1 MRRAA
6 VLVLVLALPACGSS
20 GGEGGGDPPR
30 RAQLSRC
37 AMTVD
42 VFRAPEAR
50 VGALVPG
57 RYRLAADR
65 NGEAAVDVWTIA
77 CRRARIGGRDRGPVA
92 MSLVGA
98 VVGDPRRSGPR
109 RAVYPAQFH
118 HYLLWA
124 HVDDDAAAGDLR
136 RASLPAEAVP
146 GLRHARGHVAVP
158 WKTAPYDLV
167 TPPLTGD
174 DEPHDHDNAWWRD
187 TPDGRTAQLSLRAR
201 DADDVNCERPPC
213 TTLTVK
219 AGTPLATLLGATSVV
234 AEQSFDHIPLDLR
247 LAFAPPTCLR
257 FARDARAGGPPCAR

>member
-1 MRRAA
+1 MRRVAA
-6 VLVLVLALPACGSS
+6 VVVLLAVPACGSS
-20 GGEGGGDPPR
+20 GGGSDDPAPR

-42 VFRAPEAR
+42 LFRAPQDKVR
-50 VGALVPG
+50 ALVPA

-65 NGEAAVDVWTIA
+65 DGEAAVDIWTVA
-77 CRRARIGGRDRGPVA
+77 CRDARIGGRDRGAVA
-92 MSLVGA
+92 MSFVGA
-98 VVGDPRRSGPR
+98 VVGDPNRAGPR

-124 HVDDDAAAGDLR
+124 HVDDDDAAADLR

-146 GLRHARGHVAVP
+146 GLRHARGHVTVP
-158 WKTAPYDLV
+158 WKTSPYALI
-167 TPPLTGD
+167 TPRLTGD

-187 TPDGRTAQLSLRAR
+187 GPDGRTAQLSLRAR
-201 DADDVNCERPPC
+201 DADDINCERPPC
-213 TTLTVK
+213 TTLTVE
-219 AGTPLATLLGATSVV
+219 AGTPLATMLGATSVS

-247 LAFAPPTCLR
+247 LAFEPPTCLR